1 MRRPLRLFFR
11 VLVVALLTLAALMG
25 AAWWFLQ
32 RDPGGLV
39 NRYLG
44 ETARE
49 HGLAFSMGAV
59 DVSLLPSPALSVSNV
74 RVEGDDLAL
83 SAAFLTVRPDLFA
96 LMRGRF
102 SPWGVTLVRPR
113 LEARLAEALSPPG
126 EAAARL
132 RARLARPS
140 GPSGGAPLG
149 FLEGSCRLDIT
160 QGECRLTGA
169 DGASLVLR
177 GLQCRLKAAPAG
189 DIEGT
194 LQFAS
199 LRYATK
205 EATLASLE
213 RFRLEGESDL
223 ARPLNATPGLKLGAT
238 LHAPDWPGP
247 LRLSLGFQGQPGGW
261 NGSFALDSELGLG
274 GRTGEIVP
282 FTLDGTAA
290 MPHGAR
296 DIQLR
301 AVNFALGPDSG
312 RLDGAL
318 RLPGASGGPQLTG
331 SLLLHRA
338 SLTQWLGFARNLA
351 PGLQLALDNI
361 TEASVDFQLDGE
373 GLKAPRISAVCA
385 GSRFTGSGGVPSWA
399 APEVVLDL
407 SSTSVNLG
415 LALPE
420 AVARP
425 PENVH
430 FPHPTLTPMPGE
442 PLKPGET
449 GINYDIRL
457 AADTV
462 RYGPVTLT
470 GAKTRIYPG
479 KLDKNGLEDVLIDA
493 EAAFYGG
500 TFRGQCILG
509 GSKALPY
516 AITAQARGVNGAPL
530 ARAMPVLPF
539 ASGRF
544 RADISVQSQGRAL
557 DMFLSHLRGKL
568 SVRGEQGTLA
578 GGLGGGRLAFSRL
591 DADIA
596 LRSGVWRAS
605 RLGLD
610 GAWKLRLENADMD
623 ASAELDGRLWFGATD
638 AGAGMEFQKVPASG
652 TFRLGP
658 ELSGLGRDL
667 RAAWR
672 AALGCQS
679 ARKRVTLAG
688 LHVEALA
695 ATLGGEL
702 TFEGATPS
710 VQGRIEAKSPD
721 LAKSLLNL
729 GVTKPRLPQGVR
741 SLSLTAELSARPETL
756 GLRKL
761 SAKAGPLAAT
771 GSLSLSRR
779 EGRPFVEF
787 SLASESVDVEK
798 LTDSGPAAR
807 AQPKGALWEFPFM
820 REFDAGGELR
830 VRDLSGWRFHLRD
843 LSLPLSL
850 AAGRL
855 TVGPGKGRLY
865 GATLHTR
872 GAVDFRKALG
882 FDTTFSVTAFDLAV
896 AARDRKLE
904 SALDGQATL
913 EATLRARDLGPGKL
927 PAALNGEWSFSVRN
941 GSYQARTKTGELKGE
956 PTRFSVASASG
967 TVKNGVAQSKDLRI
981 LGPTLTTTGSG
992 SLNLV
997 NRTLDCN
1004 FTVNMKGLP
1013 EIPLRV
1019 YGSVDKPKTSIGAGK
1034 LILNT
1039 ITGITSGFVDI
1050 LGGIV
1055 EGAWKIFR

>member
-11 VLVVALLTLAALMG
+11 ALVVALLVLAALLG
-25 AAWWFLQ
+25 AAYWFLQ

-44 ETARE
+44 EAARE

-59 DVSLLPSPALSVSNV
+59 DVDLLPSPALSVSNV
-74 RVEGDDLAL
+74 RVEGDGLAL
-83 SAAFLTVRPDLFA
+83 SAAFLTVRPDLIA
-96 LMRGRF
+96 LVRGRF
-102 SPWGVTLVRPR
+102 SPWSLTLVRPR
-113 LEARLAEALSPPG
+113 LEARLDEPLSPPG

-132 RARLARPS
+132 RALLDKPREGADD
-140 GPSGGAPLG
+140 APLG
-149 FLEGSCRLDIT
+149 FLEGSCRLEIT

-169 DGASLVLR
+169 DGASLALR

-189 DIEGT
+189 EMEGS

-213 RFRLEGESDL
+213 RFSLKGESDL
-223 ARPLNATPGLKLGAT
+223 ARPLNATPGLKLAAT
-238 LHAPDWPGP
+238 LHARDWPGAV
-247 LRLSLGFQGQPGGW
+247 RLSLGFLGQPGGW
-261 NGSFALDSELGLG
+261 NGSFEIASDLGLG
-274 GRTGEIVP
+274 GPTGEIVP
-282 FTLDGTAA
+282 LRVDGTAA
-290 MPHGAR
+290 MAHGGR
-296 DIQLR
+296 VIQLR
-301 AVNFALGPDSG
+301 GVTFALGPDSG
-312 RLDGAL
+312 RLDGNL
-318 RLPGASGGPQLTG
+318 RLPDASRGPELAG

-361 TEASVDFQLDGE
+361 TEASVDFQLDDK
-373 GLKAPRISAVCA
+373 GLKAQRISAVCA

-407 SSTSVNLG
+407 KSPSVNLG

-425 PENVH
+425 PESAYY
-430 FPHPTLTPMPGE
+430 PHPTLTPMPGE
-442 PLKPGET
+442 PLQPGET

-457 AADTV
+457 AADMV

-470 GAKTRIYPG
+470 AAKTRIYPG

-509 GSKALPY
+509 GSKATPY
-516 AITAQARGVNGAPL
+516 AITAQARGINGAPL

-544 RADISVQSQGRAL
+544 RADVSVQSQGRAL
-557 DMFLSHLRGKL
+557 DEFLSHLRGKL
-568 SVRGEQGTLA
+568 SVRGEQGSLA
-578 GGLGGGRLAFSRL
+578 GGLAGGKLAFSRL

-596 LRSGVWRAS
+596 LRSGVWRGA

-610 GAWKLRLENADMD
+610 GGWKLRLDNADMEATAD
-623 ASAELDGRLWFGATD
+623 LDGRLWFGATD

-652 TFRLGP
+652 TLRLGAG
-658 ELSGLGRDL
+658 LSGLGQGL
-667 RAAWR
+667 NAAWR
-672 AALGCQS
+672 AVLGCQS
-679 ARKRVTLAG
+679 ARKRVTLSG
-688 LHVEALA
+688 LHIEALA
-695 ATLGGEL
+695 ATVSGEL
-702 TFEGATPS
+702 TLEGATPS

-721 LAKSLLNL
+721 LAKSLQRM
-729 GVTKPRLPQGVR
+729 GVAKPRLPQGVR
-741 SLSLTAELSARPETL
+741 SLTLAAELAARPESVA
-756 GLRKL
+756 LRKL
-761 SAKAGPLAAT
+761 NARAGPIAAT
-771 GSLSLSRR
+771 GSLTLSRR

-787 SLASESVDVEK
+787 ALASEALDVEK
-798 LTDSGPAAR
+798 LTDTGQSAKTKPRG
-807 AQPKGALWEFPFM
+807 GVWEVPFM
-820 REFDAGGELR
+820 REFDARGELR
-830 VRDLSGWRFHLRD
+830 VRDLSGWRFHIRD
-843 LSLPLSL
+843 LSLPLAL

-855 TVGPGKGRLY
+855 TVGPGKGRFY

-872 GAVDFRKALG
+872 GTVDFRKALG
-882 FDTTFSVTAFDLAV
+882 FDSSLSVTAFDLAV

-913 EATLRARDLGPGKL
+913 SAALNARDLGPGRL
-927 PAALNGEWSFSVRN
+927 PAALNGKWSFSVRN
-941 GSYQARTKTGELKGE
+941 GSYQERTKSGELKGE

-967 TVKNGVAQSKDLRI
+967 TVTNGVAQSKDLRI
-981 LGPTLTTTGSG
+981 QGPTLTTTGSG

-997 NRTLDCN
+997 NRTIDCN

-1013 EIPLRV
+1013 EFPLRV
-1019 YGSVDKPKTSIGAGK
+1019 YGNVEKPKTSIGAGK

-1055 EGAWKIFR
+1055 EGTWKIFR